1 MKKERKKGEKERK
14 EKKRKRK
21 REKER
26 EKEGKKE
33 RKKERKERSYQPAK
47 QNKTKKQKKN
57 ALFASLLFGFYFT
70 EVFEEPLVDGF
81 QNCRRYIHTNMIKFL
96 EDRSRPCG
104 PLCAKPG

>member
-1 MKKERKKGEKERK
+1 MPYTLWQSGEAY
-14 EKKRKRK
+14 
-21 REKER
+21 REPFSE
-26 EKEGKKE
+26 EM
-33 RKKERKERSYQPAK
+33 SFSAK

-57 ALFASLLFGFYFT
+57 ALFASLLFGFYFI